1 MKTKK
6 YSTLLVLWSILAA
19 SCAVGPDYVRPD
31 PPATEKYSNE
41 EDLKQFG
48 KQAIKQDKQVS
59 ALWWQEF
66 ECPEL
71 NAVVDRGVKNN
82 HLLASVHMNVEQ
94 AIEAVNAGKSLLW
107 PQLSLQA
114 DAGRQKYGAAFL
126 GSDSKLI
133 PPFTY
138 YELGPSLTYML
149 DVFGS
154 TRRSIENQQALAD
167 YELYAYEAAYL
178 NLTGKI
184 VSTSL
189 AIATLN
195 AQIQAAEQLLK
206 KDKETL
212 KLVEEAYQLGGTN
225 KTKFLDAQKQLSN
238 DGLILTQLQLQR
250 AKMKNELN
258 TLVGSSPSEW
268 TPPNFQLSWFKLPRE
283 LPLTLPSQLVRT
295 RPDILAAE
303 SVLHAANA
311 NIGVAT
317 ANLYPSIVLTGDFLQ
332 EAITPSK
339 LFNASS
345 SAWSYLGSLTAPIVN
360 GGLLRA
366 QKRIAIKAYEAS
378 FENYQEVVVK
388 SLVQVNDVLHA
399 LKLDS
404 EADRLGR
411 QSVASAKSSLELAK
425 KNREVG
431 GIGTLDL
438 MHVEREYLLEKLI
451 YSKIQGQRY
460 QDTVQ
465 LYVALGGKNYDEGNL
480 R

>member
-1 MKTKK
+1 MNTRRVL
-6 YSTLLVLWSILAA
+6 TVFCLLMMTA
-19 SCAVGPDYVRPD
+19 SCAVGPDYVRPE
-31 PPATEKYSNE
+31 PPVAQTYSNE
-41 EDLKQFG
+41 RDLNQFG
-48 KQAIKQDKQVS
+48 KQEIKQDKQITEQ
-59 ALWWQEF
+59 WWQEF

-71 NAVVDRGVKNN
+71 NAVVDRGIKNS
-82 HLLASVHMNVEQ
+82 HLLASVRKNVEQ
-94 AIEAVNAGKSLLW
+94 AIEAVNAEKGLLW
-107 PQLSLQA
+107 PQVSLQA
-114 DAGRQKYGAAFL
+114 SAGREKYGAAFL

-154 TRRSIENQQALAD
+154 TRRAIENQQALAD
-167 YELYAYEAAYL
+167 YEVYAYNGAYL

-189 AIATLN
+189 AIATIN
-195 AQIQAAEQLLK
+195 AQIEAAEKIIKQ
-206 KDKETL
+206 DKETL
-212 KLVEEAYQLGGTN
+212 ALVEKAYTLGGVN
-225 KTKFLDAQKQLSN
+225 KNKFFDAKKRLAN
-238 DGLILTQLQLQR
+238 DGVVLTQLQLQR
-250 AKMKNELN
+250 AKTKNELN
-258 TLVGSSPSEW
+258 TLVGSAPTEW
-268 TPPNFQLSWFKLPRE
+268 TPPNFQLSWFKLPKE
-283 LPLTLPSQLVRT
+283 LPLSLPSQLVRT

-317 ANLYPSIVLTGDFLQ
+317 ANLYPNIVLTGDFLQ

-339 LFNASS
+339 LFNAQS
-345 SAWSYLGSLTAPIVN
+345 SAWSYLGSLTAPVIN

-378 FENYQEVVVK
+378 FENYQDVVVK

-399 LKLDS
+399 LKLDA
-404 EADRLGR
+404 EADRFAK
-411 QSVASAKSSLELAK
+411 QSIGSARDSLELAK

-431 GIGTLDL
+431 GIATLELLD
-438 MHVEREYLLEKLI
+438 VERDYLLEKLM

-460 QDTVQ
+460 QNTVQ
-465 LYVALGGKNYDEGNL
+465 LYLALGGKNYDEGSVP
-480 R
+480 